1 MVSIFNYAKPFIRE
15 GGVKKTMTFAVMH
28 FSVAFAVAYVLTGSV
43 VIGGAV
49 ALVEPAINT
58 IAFYFHELVWKKFE
72 SKGQRYSNSYA
83 RQTTN
88 HQAMHSM

>member
-1 MVSIFNYAKPFIRE
+1 M
-15 GGVKKTMTFAVMH
+15 KKTMTFAVMH
-28 FSVAFAVAYVLTGSV
+28 FSVAFAVAYLLTGSV

-58 IAFYFHELVWKKFE
+58 IAFYFHELVWKKIE

-88 HQAMHSM
+88 HQAMHSMY